1 MRTRQRERLSQLVY
15 DPLAR
20 WVRRGVEVEN
30 SSAAVFDHKEA
41 IKHTERQCWNG
52 KEVKSRDDFA
62 MVVEEGRPA
71 LGFALIVV
79 TLQSMQISGY
89 GRLRNLESQ
98 LEQFPM
104 NASAP
109 QLGLS
114 LFMRRID

>member
-1 MRTRQRERLSQLVY
+1 MRTRQRERLSQLLY

-62 MVVEEGRPA
+62 MVFEEGQPA
-71 LGFALIVV
+71 LRFTLIGVGLKPTKV
-79 TLQSMQISGY
+79 SGY
-89 GRLRNLESQ
+89 GRLRDIEPK
-98 LEQFPM
+98 LEQFAM
-104 NASAP
+104 NARCTP
-109 QLGLS
+109 T
-114 LFMRRID
+114 